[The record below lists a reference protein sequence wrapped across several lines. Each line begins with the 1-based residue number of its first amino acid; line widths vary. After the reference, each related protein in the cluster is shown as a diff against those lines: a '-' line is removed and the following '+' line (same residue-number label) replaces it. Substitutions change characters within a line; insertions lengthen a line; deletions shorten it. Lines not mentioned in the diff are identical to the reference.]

1 MSQRAQQLLKLALPL
16 VRTHGFTRTALI
28 EASVRLPS
36 TSASTSTISPSTRS
50 SASSISSN
58 EELESTFELE
68 LANQSEQRQR
78 EREQIGRQPLN
89 GSALDAL
96 FGLGDGAR
104 RALVQAWLEEG
115 VRDMEN
121 VNIKEETGAAKIGVA
136 DALKRRLRWNVP
148 VLGYLPEVRLVLM
161 FSCSHISQ
169 RT

>member
-16 VRTHGFTRTALI
+16 VRTHGFTRAALI

-36 TSASTSTISPSTRS
+36 TSASK
-50 SASSISSN
+50 
-58 EELESTFELE
+58 
-68 LANQSEQRQR
+68 LANQSEQQ
-78 EREQIGRQPLN
+78 REQIGRQPLN

-96 FGLGDGAR
+96 FGSGDGAR
-104 RALVQAWLEEG
+104 RALVQVWLEEG

-121 VNIKEETGAAKIGVA
+121 ANINVNRKEETGAAKIGVA

-169 RT
+169 RA